1 MKQHEVILY
10 PLITER
16 ASRIIEKENKITFI
30 VNRKATKND
39 IKMAVENLYDVK
51 VEKVNT
57 VITRDGTK
65 KAFVKLSPE
74 YSAAD
79 LAVKLGIL

>member
-1 MKQHEVILY
+1 LEPHEVILY

-16 ASRIIEKENKITFI
+16 ASRMIEKENKITFI
-30 VNRKATKND
+30 VNRNATKHD
-39 IKMAVENLYDVK
+39 IKRAVERLYDVRI
-51 VEKVNT
+51 EKVN
-57 VITRDGTK
+57 VIIARDGTK

-74 YSAAD
+74 YNAAD

>member
-1 MKQHEVILY
+1 MELHEIILY

-16 ASRIIEKENKITFI
+16 TSRMIEKENKIVFI
-30 VNRKATKND
+30 VNRKATKNN
-39 IKMAVENLYDVK
+39 IKRAVENLYEVK
-51 VEKVNT
+51 VEDVNT

-65 KAFVKLSPE
+65 KAFVKLSSE
-74 YSAAD
+74 YNAAD